1 VDDDEGVAE
10 SLRILIEQEGGSAR
24 ILTHPRGLEAEIL
37 RYKPELILCD
47 LRLPE
52 RSGKELLLE
61 TRRLHPEIP
70 FALMSAYGT
79 LDTAQELLEVGAIE
93 YLIKPIRREKIRE
106 LLERLRAPGV
116 EAIFS
121 RKAPQNAR
129 FGPLVGN
136 HPLMRNLFALIE
148 KVAPYGSTVLITG
161 ESGSGKEL
169 VARVIHQKSPR
180 KEGPFV
186 AVNCG
191 AIPATLLESE
201 LFGYQKGAFTG
212 ADRDRTGLIEEARGG
227 TLFLDEIAELP
238 LDLQVKLLRV
248 LEEGKVLPLGASRP
262 RPVDVRWVS
271 ATHKDLEAL
280 VRSGRFRLD
289 LYYRLKV
296 IEIRIPPLRQRAEDI
311 PLIAGEWLYTLNER
325 YGKEI
330 EGIEPSAVPLLI
342 QYPWPGNVREL
353 QNILERAYILTE
365 GKWITREALSA
376 LLSGEIAEARSD
388 RVPEDLDLPRAIQ
401 ELEVRYITEA
411 LRRTRGNRTRAAK
424 LLKISHRAL
433 LYKIKEYQID
443 PEGGSHPGSET
454 ASSPRSEPHNAEGS
468 PD

>member
-1 VDDDEGVAE
+1 
-10 SLRILIEQEGGSAR
+10 
-24 ILTHPRGLEAEIL
+24 
-37 RYKPELILCD
+37 
-47 LRLPE
+47 
-52 RSGKELLLE
+52 
-61 TRRLHPEIP
+61 
-70 FALMSAYGT
+70 
-79 LDTAQELLEVGAIE
+79 
-93 YLIKPIRREKIRE
+93 
-106 LLERLRAPGV
+106 
-116 EAIFS
+116 
-121 RKAPQNAR
+121 
-129 FGPLVGN
+129 
-136 HPLMRNLFALIE
+136 MRNLFALIE
-148 KVAPYGSTVLITG
+148 KVAPYNSTILIQG

-169 VARVIHQKSPR
+169 VARVIHERSPR

-212 ADRDRTGLIEEARGG
+212 ADRDRTGLIEEAGGG

-248 LEEGKVLPLGASRP
+248 LEEGKVLPLGSSRP
-262 RPVDVRWVS
+262 RPVEVRWIA
-271 ATHKDLEAL
+271 ATHKDLEE
-280 VRSGRFRLD
+280 VVQSGRFRHD

-296 IEIRIPPLRQRAEDI
+296 IEIRVPPLRQRREDI
-311 PLIAGEWLYTLNER
+311 PLLAGEWLFSLNER
-325 YGKEI
+325 YQKGI
-330 EGIEPSAVPLLI
+330 EGIEPPAVSALLD
-342 QYPWPGNVREL
+342 YPWHGNVREL

-376 LLSGEIAEARSD
+376 LLSEGVGDKSPE

-424 LLKISHRAL
+424 LLRISHRAL
-433 LYKIKEYQID
+433 LYKIKEYRID

-454 ASSPRSEPHNAEGS
+454 ASSPRSEPHNAGGS